1 MAAIISFNIQALFML
16 LFGEVILLSSIVSL
30 ISLFPEPKQLE
41 VDTLRRGGK
50 TQLQHVI
57 FWHIYY

>member
-30 ISLFPEPKQLE
+30 ISLFVGAKANGSGYSESK
-41 VDTLRRGGK
+41 K
-50 TQLQHVI
+50 KMQLQHVT
-57 FWHIYY
+57 FWHIH

>member
-30 ISLFPEPKQLE
+30 ISLFVGAKANGSRYSESK
-41 VDTLRRGGK
+41 K
-50 TQLQHVI
+50 KKCN
-57 FWHIYY
+57 YSM